1 MRISKLQIFTTVM
14 LLMLFISF
22 AVLASETRT
31 LSMGGVGVFIK
42 DNSNV
47 TPFPGTLLS
56 YNNQMY
62 TELRVKDTQTSFTG
76 GVHLPVLNTGFVAGV
91 HVNRPIMPIDQF
103 GAAPNITVNQV
114 SDILF
119 GMKMGDNNL
128 GFRLS
133 YGADGFQQDSTIAQP
148 KIEEYGRYIEIG
160 AGISNKKFDVGVT
173 VGMPAI
179 TNETGQVKDE
189 LSGLG
194 FGVNGRYFHKLSSKL
209 TAVPVV
215 LFYTM
220 SGSGESDPGGGAPKS
235 EADYSEMFV
244 DIAGALH
251 YEIDKENQVVVGLGL
266 YTHHST
272 TIDIKDVGETTTTY
286 SSMPVIYL
294 GGETRIS
301 SWLVGRMGAYQNFE
315 TETVTMKPDGGSETE
330 SSFSTSYI
338 NFSFGLGMQVEK
350 FLIDVDINHGSFF
363 EGTYLLSGQIRNIF
377 NRVSVTYNFD

>member
-1 MRISKLQIFTTVM
+1 MRIAKLQVFMTIL
-14 LLMLFISF
+14 LLMVFF
-22 AVLASETRT
+22 AFEAMGSETRT

-47 TPFPGTLLS
+47 TPFPGTLLD

-62 TELRVKDTQTSFTG
+62 TELRNKDNQTSFTG
-76 GVHLPVLNTGFVAGV
+76 GIHLPVLNTGFVAGI
-91 HVNRPIMPIDQF
+91 HINRPIMPVDQF
-103 GAAPNITVNQV
+103 GAAPNIQLNQV

-119 GMKMGDNNL
+119 GMEMGGNNL

-133 YGADGFQQDSTIAQP
+133 YGADGFSQDSTVGQT
-148 KIEEYGRYIEIG
+148 KIEENGRYLELG
-160 AGISNKKFDVGVT
+160 AGISNKQFDVGVT
-173 VGMPAI
+173 VAMPAI
-179 TNETGQVKDE
+179 INETGQTKTE

-209 TAVPVV
+209 QVVPVV

-220 SGSGESDPGGGAPKS
+220 SGTGEFDPGGGGTKG
-235 EADYSEMFV
+235 EADYTEMFY

-251 YEIDKENQVVVGLGL
+251 YQIDEESQIIAGLGL
-266 YTHHST
+266 YTNHST
-272 TIDIKDVGETTTTY
+272 NTKIKDGPENTLTY
-286 SSMPVIYL
+286 TSIPVIYL

-315 TETVTMKPDGGSETE
+315 TETTKFKPFGGTETE
-330 SSFSTSYI
+330 TSSSTSYV
-338 NFSFGLGMQVEK
+338 NFSFGLGMEVAN

-363 EGTYLLSGQIRNIF
+363 EGTYLLSGRMRDIF